1 MIKLYLAFLLVEI
14 IVIYLL
20 SRSLTSKI
28 FLLLYRST
36 KNKQKSALLFALIF
50 LPGTFIHESAHFL
63 AALFLLVP
71 VWQMELVP
79 QFDEKTQSLKLGSIP
94 IGKTDMVR
102 RFLIGVAPFILGT
115 SLVFFFLQFAIDN
128 QLLTQPLPV
137 AILTLF
143 LFQITNTMFSSK
155 EDLHGF
161 IELTTLLLVLYLVWI
176 LLRIKFPILDFKF
189 NLDIIPPGK
198 FIEFLKTATVLL
210 LPPLILDLLLLTLTS
225 SLLNRPIRERPLLP

>member
-94 IGKTDMVR
+94 IGQPSAAAVPTAPPPDA
-102 RFLIGVAPFILGT
+102 VAATNL
-115 SLVFFFLQFAIDN
+115 
-128 QLLTQPLPV
+128 PL
-137 AILTLF
+137 ASDT
-143 LFQITNTMFSSK
+143 
-155 EDLHGF
+155 
-161 IELTTLLLVLYLVWI
+161 
-176 LLRIKFPILDFKF
+176 
-189 NLDIIPPGK
+189 
-198 FIEFLKTATVLL
+198 KTAPKHERTPAARGSCSGVEVRLITESDDPSWAATLRSNDFQRSRALL
-210 LPPLILDLLLLTLTS
+210 GVVTASP
-225 SLLNRPIRERPLLP
+225 R